1 MKYYFPHFSLKIYS
15 AYYQDYPFLEIL
27 IQNPICTIKFITDVI
42 IKWQLNMG
50 KFNVTLLLINV
61 NAS

>member
-1 MKYYFPHFSLKIYS
+1 MKYYFPHFSKIYS
-15 AYYQDYPFLEIL
+15 AYYQDHPFLEIL
-27 IQNPICTIKFITDVI
+27 IQNPICTIKLITDV

-50 KFNVTLLLINV
+50 KFNVILLLINV